1 MQNIYEITPLQQKF
15 QITASFKTPNDM
27 SLAIEKKKRVKKQRT
42 NETKQEKQTNKIEF
56 T

>member
-27 SLAIEKKKRVKKQRT
+27 SLAIEKKKRGK
-42 NETKQEKQTNKIEF
+42 ETKNKWD
-56 T
+56 